1 MERFLIHEC
10 RKTTTKVITKT
21 NQSRGNQRQE
31 RIRIKPQNKQN
42 CVKRGKTSEKN
53 VRENAGESV
62 AHDLCLTA
70 GLTLRCVVT

>member
-1 MERFLIHEC
+1 MNVVNHDQSH
-10 RKTTTKVITKT
+10 RKD
-21 NQSRGNQRQE
+21 QSEQRKLTPGA
-31 RIRIKPQNKQN
+31 IRIQPQNKQN
-42 CVKRGKTSEKN
+42 CVKRGKTSGKN